1 MGNNHRAVFRKW
13 HFSFLSSDPVL

>member
-13 HFSFLSSDPVL
+13 HFSFLSSDPVR